1 MNVIGK
7 TRLATA
13 NGPRVIICV
22 TKLGPLS
29 LRQGV
34 ADLLQTPF
42 PTWLTAHNSYYERT
56 RVWGCCGMADPLK
69 RTSPYVIVRSNE
81 YERNYGDSP
90 ETFEPLRPAFQ
101 GHSRLLE
108 PTPIVRLHIL
118 TDLTS
123 YQWSIVT
130 SGTSGLSLTVS
141 ETNVDIGRKSQNFL
155 TLILNAPADGV
166 PVGIL

>member
-42 PTWLTAHNSYYERT
+42 PTWLTAQNSYCERT
-56 RVWGCCGMADPLK
+56 RVWGRCGMADPLK

-90 ETFEPLRPAFQ
+90 ETFEPFQ

-123 YQWSIVT
+123 YQWSIV
-130 SGTSGLSLTVS
+130 TSGLSLTVS